1 MNAKINKLRGEL
13 AKNKNKISEL
23 QSRNR
28 EIERQITELENNDIL
43 ELVHSH
49 DLDITQLTALIEM
62 MKNQGRF
69 SGLDMARPGTPPDA
83 GTEIQ
88 RAFQCLPPPGIRWEP
103 YRFRRHQPGD
113 QPAAPPAQCYRP
125 RSLWRQY
132 ASGP

>member
-62 MKNQGRF
+62 MKN
-69 SGLDMARPGTPPDA
+69 D
-83 GTEIQ
+83 
-88 RAFQCLPPPGIRWEP
+88 
-103 YRFRRHQPGD
+103 
-113 QPAAPPAQCYRP
+113 PAAALRGE
-125 RSLWRQY
+125 LEETDHEEH
-132 ASGP
+132 

>member
-49 DLDITQLTALIEM
+49 DLDITQLTALM
-62 MKNQGRF
+62 R
-69 SGLDMARPGTPPDA
+69 
-83 GTEIQ
+83 
-88 RAFQCLPPPGIRWEP
+88 
-103 YRFRRHQPGD
+103 
-113 QPAAPPAQCYRP
+113 
-125 RSLWRQY
+125 
-132 ASGP
+132 